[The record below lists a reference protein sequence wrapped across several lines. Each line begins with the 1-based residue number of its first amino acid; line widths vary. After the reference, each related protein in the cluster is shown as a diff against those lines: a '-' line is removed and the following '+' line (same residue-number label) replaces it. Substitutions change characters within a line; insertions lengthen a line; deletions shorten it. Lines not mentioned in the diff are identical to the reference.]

1 MRQSLPAPNRLF
13 QRDPLAP
20 TQEKL
25 PPRYN
30 RRAFL
35 LGALFAGQSIMVA
48 ATTQAQRARAFFR
61 EFNPFTPLA
70 DADLYELVASYTETP
85 VPLTEGEPDADG
97 RRTFHFSLSRASPV
111 FLTATAASSEPI
123 VVHPLIVRPDDGP
136 RLLLPLILSARQ
148 DREISSAI
156 QLGTFEAGD
165 HSFTLE
171 QDAAL
176 TFPIPSSL
184 VLRATRPEPD
194 ALLGKF
200 LAHTPVIEVKNDAN
214 PLDDIPLM
222 AFAKIYRR
230 KDEYKVTSFVI
241 FSSENGGT
249 LPARL
254 LEVYQRTV
262 DIEWVTQQLYT
273 PMGDPVPGRLS
284 FQTIHHGFEQFD
296 GRRILGEHPLLSIA
310 SENNNF
316 SDGMFRVLGWAFPRP
331 SERVGSDSILYAPKP
346 RFLLADDWGTSL
358 LSEYPEMQRWSLF
371 ELTMEGCVM
380 DNGRVD
386 PGEAQFFADLGVI
399 QQHLT
404 VTFPHRGCQRR
415 LSVIDDD
422 D

>member
-1 MRQSLPAPNRLF
+1 MRQSLPDLNRLS
-13 QRDPLAP
+13 QGDPSAP
-20 TQEKL
+20 ILERS
-25 PPRYN
+25 PPRYD

-48 ATTQAQRARAFFR
+48 ATTQAQRSRSFFR
-61 EFNPFTPLA
+61 EFNPFAPLD
-70 DADLYELVASYTETP
+70 DANVFDLVATYTETP
-85 VPLTEGEPDADG
+85 VPLTEDEPDADG
-97 RRTFHFSLSRASPV
+97 RRTFRFSLTRATPV
-111 FLTATAASSEPI
+111 FLTATAASSEQ
-123 VVHPLIVRPDDGP
+123 VFVHPLIVRPQDGP
-136 RLLLPLILSARQ
+136 RLLLPLIQSAQ
-148 DREISSAI
+148 QNREIPSTI
-156 QLGTFEAGD
+156 QLGTFESGD
-165 HSFTLE
+165 HTFTLE

-176 TFPIPSSL
+176 TLPIPSSL
-184 VLRATRPEPD
+184 VLRATHPEPD

-200 LAHTPVIEVKNDAN
+200 LAHTPVIEVKNGAN

-230 KDEYKVTSFVI
+230 GDEYKVTSFVI

-249 LPARL
+249 MPARL
-254 LEVYQRTV
+254 LDVYQRTL
-262 DIEWVTQQLYT
+262 DIEWVTQQLYAPT
-273 PMGDPVPGRLS
+273 GDPVPGRLS
-284 FQTIHHGFEQFD
+284 FQTIHHGFERFE

-310 SENNNF
+310 SQNNNF

-358 LSEYPEMQRWSLF
+358 LSEFPEMQRWSLF
-371 ELTMEGCVM
+371 ELTLEGCVM

-422 D
+422 E